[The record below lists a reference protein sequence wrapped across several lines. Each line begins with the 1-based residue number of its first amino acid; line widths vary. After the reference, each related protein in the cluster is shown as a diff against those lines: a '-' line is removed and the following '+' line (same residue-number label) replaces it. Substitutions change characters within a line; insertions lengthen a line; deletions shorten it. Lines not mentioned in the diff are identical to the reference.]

1 MPSRFQV
8 ARLPLLLGA
17 NDVDLRRETPRGKE
31 PSLSEA
37 HPQSQQLTA
46 VGVVTG
52 HTSRSSYGLDHRTT
66 LLFPSV
72 RFQTANGRIVDFQ
85 SKVGS
90 NAPPKVGEEV
100 TVYYDPERPEDAN
113 LSLGS
118 TFRPNL
124 KLLPVVFGVF
134 FGVMALMF
142 LSVFALVLWVSW

>member
-1 MPSRFQV
+1 
-8 ARLPLLLGA
+8 
-17 NDVDLRRETPRGKE
+17 
-31 PSLSEA
+31 LSET

-52 HTSRSSYGLDHRTT
+52 HTSRSSYGQDHRST

-72 RFQTANGRIVDFQ
+72 RFQAADGRTVDFQ

-100 TVYYDPERPEDAN
+100 TVYYDPERPEDAK

-124 KLLPVVFGVF
+124 KLLAIVLGVF
-134 FGVMALMF
+134 VAAMVLMF
-142 LSVFALVLWVSW
+142 LLVFALILWVSLS

>member
-1 MPSRFQV
+1 MLSWLRA
-8 ARLPLLLGA
+8 ARLHLLISA

-31 PSLSEA
+31 PTLSEA

-52 HTSRSSYGLDHRTT
+52 HTSRSSYGLDHRRT

-72 RFQTANGRIVDFQ
+72 RFQTASGRIVDFQ
-85 SKVGS
+85 SEIGS

-100 TVYYDPERPEDAN
+100 TVYYDPERPEDAK

-134 FGVMALMF
+134 FGVVALMF

>member
-1 MPSRFQV
+1 MTPVFSTRH
-8 ARLPLLLGA
+8 PDEEILLSQ
-17 NDVDLRRETPRGKE
+17 T
-31 PSLSEA
+31 
-37 HPQSQQLTA
+37 HPQSQLTA

-52 HTSRSSYGLDHRTT
+52 HMSRRSHGSDHPGM

-72 RFQTANGRIVDFQ
+72 RFQRADGRMVEFQ

-100 TVYYDPERPEDAN
+100 TVYYDPDRPEDAN

-134 FGVMALMF
+134 LGGVALMF
-142 LSVFALVLWVSW
+142 LSVFALVLWISW

>member
-1 MPSRFQV
+1 MLSRLRA
-8 ARLPLLLGA
+8 ARLPVLVCA
-17 NDVDLRRETPRGKE
+17 NDADLRHEVPGGEETTV
-31 PSLSEA
+31 SETY
-37 HPQSQQLTA
+37 PQGQQLTA

-52 HTSRSSYGLDHRTT
+52 HTSRSSHSVEHRST

-72 RFQTANGRIVDFQ
+72 RFQTADGRTVEFQ

-100 TVYYDPERPEDAN
+100 TVYYDPERPEDAK

-124 KLLPVVFGVF
+124 KVLAVVFGIFVA
-134 FGVMALMF
+134 VMALMF
-142 LSVFALVLWVSW
+142 LSVIALVLWVSW

>member
-1 MPSRFQV
+1 MLLWLRAS
-8 ARLPLLLGA
+8 RLPLLVSA
-17 NDVDLRRETPRGKE
+17 NGGGLRHSTPRGE
-31 PSLSEA
+31 ETTLSET

-52 HTSRSSYGLDHRTT
+52 HTSRSSYGQDHRRT

-72 RFQTANGRIVDFQ
+72 RFQAADGRTIDFQ
-85 SKVGS
+85 SEVGS

-100 TVYYDPERPEDAN
+100 TVYYDPDRPEDAK

-124 KLLPVVFGVF
+124 KLLAIVLGVF
-134 FGVMALMF
+134 VAAMVLMF
-142 LSVFALVLWVSW
+142 LLFFALLLWIS

>member
-1 MPSRFQV
+1 MPSRLG
-8 ARLPLLLGA
+8 ADTLPLLVSA
-17 NDVDLRRETPRGKE
+17 NDAGLRHKIPRGKE
-31 PSLSEA
+31 PSLSDM
-37 HPQSQQLTA
+37 HPQSQLTA
-46 VGVVTG
+46 IGVVTG
-52 HTSRSSYGLDHRTT
+52 HTSRRSYASDHPGM

-72 RFQTANGRIVDFQ
+72 RFQTADGRTVEFQ

-90 NAPPKVGEEV
+90 NAPAKVGEEV
-100 TVYYDPERPEDAN
+100 TVFYDPERPEDAK

-134 FGVMALMF
+134 LGVLALMF

>member
-1 MPSRFQV
+1 MPSRLG
-8 ARLPLLLGA
+8 ADTLPLLVSA
-17 NDVDLRRETPRGKE
+17 NDAGLRHETPRGKE
-31 PSLSEA
+31 PSLSET
-37 HPQSQQLTA
+37 HPQSQLTA

-52 HTSRSSYGLDHRTT
+52 HTSRRSYASDHPGM

-72 RFQTANGRIVDFQ
+72 RFQTADGRTIEFQNG
-85 SKVGS
+85 VGS

-100 TVYYDPERPEDAN
+100 TVYYDPERPEEAK

-124 KLLPVVFGVF
+124 KLLAVVFGVF
-134 FGVMALMF
+134 LGVVVLMF

>member
-1 MPSRFQV
+1 M
-8 ARLPLLLGA
+8 
-17 NDVDLRRETPRGKE
+17 
-31 PSLSEA
+31 
-37 HPQSQQLTA
+37 
-46 VGVVTG
+46 
-52 HTSRSSYGLDHRTT
+52 

-72 RFQTANGRIVDFQ
+72 RFQTADGRTVEFQ

-100 TVYYDPERPEDAN
+100 TVYYDPERPEDAK

-134 FGVMALMF
+134 LGMLFLMF